1 MDVLIFISVV
11 IEMLFLE
18 NHVFQFLGYRMNDK
32 FTLLTKVTKIYIGN
46 MYMYKLGLKSEAL

>member
-18 NHVFQFLGYRMNDK
+18 NHVFGFLGYRMNDK

-46 MYMYKLGLKSEAL
+46 MFKLGLKSEAL